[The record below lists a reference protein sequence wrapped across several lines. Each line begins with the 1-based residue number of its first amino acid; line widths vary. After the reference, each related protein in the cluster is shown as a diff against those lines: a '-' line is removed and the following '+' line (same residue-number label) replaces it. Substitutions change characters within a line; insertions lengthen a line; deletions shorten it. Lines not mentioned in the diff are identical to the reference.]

1 MKVQRRNSKRVKRGS
16 WAGGAP
22 FSVDKQKAG
31 GFILDIQEMV
41 ADEIQVES
49 YVDLQLGSGDRGKKK
64 VEFKVAAD
72 VS

>member
-1 MKVQRRNSKRVKRGS
+1 M
-16 WAGGAP
+16 
-22 FSVDKQKAG
+22 DKQKAG